1 MKDEKGITFE
11 QREDGSKD
19 KRETL
24 DSEKQIGE
32 IEAAE
37 WQWVWNYSVKECFWK
52 DESSLA

>member
-32 IEAAE
+32 IEAA
-37 WQWVWNYSVKECFWK
+37 
-52 DESSLA
+52 